1 MAFGSVGA
9 TRGLHLCGAHSSLAV
24 NITKKS
30 NNLRR
35 KFGLTPS
42 TVDRELGTRARAALG
57 AYLDTDHCSSG
68 ACIVYPYFR
77 VYASLPSLLDTLG
90 IQPFLGRQQP
100 TRCRE
105 NCVQRGSQGCLA
117 RRNQCRCQRHGVL

>member
-42 TVDRELGTRARAALG
+42 TVGRELGTRARAALG

-68 ACIVYPYFR
+68 ACIVYP
-77 VYASLPSLLDTLG
+77 
-90 IQPFLGRQQP
+90 
-100 TRCRE
+100 
-105 NCVQRGSQGCLA
+105 
-117 RRNQCRCQRHGVL
+117 